1 MVLTQ
6 EDTMMA
12 THPKSCALVLVCATL
27 LPWTNQT
34 AATVLESPLD
44 LPALIEEA
52 LAQNP
57 SLQAARKQWEA
68 TREQIEQATVLPDP
82 TFGVQLWNF
91 PQNGNLATSPGRTQN
106 TIYTLAQKFPF
117 PGKLPL
123 KGEVAGRAAG
133 ISEQMLRLHERDL
146 ISRVKQTYMELFFA
160 HKDLEIHH
168 EHVDV
173 LKQLFD
179 TATSRFRAG
188 KGNQVDVLKA
198 QVELSTLYQRVPVLE
213 QQQRVM
219 IAKLNTFLNREP
231 RGSLGIPREPPA
243 TIPSQSLEDLER
255 LALSTRPELKAAE
268 LAIEKS
274 QHAQAYAE
282 RQYYPDFEV
291 GVQRFQNFQ
300 AVDGFGAIATVNIP
314 FSFWTKHKYDAGV
327 REAKAAAAAAR
338 AEHHSWLNLTRFQIT
353 EVAAKVHAQQQVADL
368 YRTTILP
375 QAEQHFEAA
384 RAAYRTGRTGF
395 LDVLEAERAVL
406 EFRLAYYRALAEREV
421 QMAVLEQ
428 VIGSTL

>member
-1 MVLTQ
+1 
-6 EDTMMA
+6 
-12 THPKSCALVLVCATL
+12 
-27 LPWTNQT
+27 
-34 AATVLESPLD
+34 LE

-57 SLQAARKQWEA
+57 SLQAVRKQWEA

-91 PQNGNLATSPGRTQN
+91 PQNGNLATSPGRAQN

-123 KGEVAGRAAG
+123 KGEVASRAAA
-133 ISEQMLRLHERDL
+133 ISEQTLRLQERDL
-146 ISRVKQTYMELFFA
+146 ISRVKQAYMELFFA

-173 LKQLFD
+173 LQQLFD
-179 TATSRFRAG
+179 TAKSRFRTG
-188 KGNQVDVLKA
+188 KGSQVDVLKA
-198 QVELSTLYQRVPVLE
+198 QVELSTLYQRIPVLE
-213 QQQRVM
+213 QQQSVM

-231 RGSLGIPREPPA
+231 RGPLGIPREPAA
-243 TIPSQSLEDLER
+243 TIPPQSLEDLER
-255 LALSTRPELKAAE
+255 LALSNRPELKVAE

-327 REAKAAAAAAR
+327 REAKAATAAAR
-338 AEHHSWLNLTRFQIT
+338 AEHHSWQNLTRFQIT
-353 EVAAKVHAQQQVADL
+353 EIAAKVHAQQQVADL

-375 QAEQHFEAA
+375 QAEQHFGAA
-384 RAAYRTGRTGF
+384 RTAYRTGKTGF

-406 EFRLAYYRALAEREV
+406 EFRLAYYRGLVEREI
-421 QMAVLEQ
+421 QMAILEQ
-428 VIGSTL
+428 IIGRAL

>member
-1 MVLTQ
+1 MMVTDAKLFTLAAFLTC
-6 EDTMMA
+6 T
-12 THPKSCALVLVCATL
+12 ALL
-27 LPWTNQT
+27 LWTSQTT
-34 AATVLESPLD
+34 AAVLDRPLE

-57 SLQAARKQWEA
+57 ALQAARKQWEA

-106 TIYTLAQKFPF
+106 TIYTLAQRFPF

-123 KGEVAGRAAG
+123 KGEVAGRAAA
-133 ISEQMLRLHERDL
+133 ISEQTLRVQERDL
-146 ISRVKQTYMELFFA
+146 IGRVKHSYVELFFA

-168 EHVDV
+168 EHVDI

-179 TATSRFRAG
+179 SAKARFRAG
-188 KGNQVDVLKA
+188 QGSQVDALKA
-198 QVELSTLYQRVPVLE
+198 QVELSNLYQRLPVLE
-213 QQQRVM
+213 QQRHVAA
-219 IAKLNTFLNREP
+219 AKMNTLLNRDP
-231 RGSLGIPREPPA
+231 RGPFGIPREPPA
-243 TIPSQSLEDLER
+243 TMPSQSLEDLER
-255 LALSTRPELKAAE
+255 LALSSRPELKAAE

-314 FSFWTKHKYDAGV
+314 FSFWTKRKYDAGV

-338 AEHHSWLNLTRFQIT
+338 AEHQNWQNLTRFQIT
-353 EVAAKVHAQQQVADL
+353 ELAAKVQAQQQVADL

-384 RAAYRTGRTGF
+384 RAAYRTGRTRF

-406 EFRLAYYRALAEREV
+406 EFRLAYYRALVEREI
-421 QMAVLEQ
+421 QAATLEQ
-428 VIGSTL
+428 VVGSAL